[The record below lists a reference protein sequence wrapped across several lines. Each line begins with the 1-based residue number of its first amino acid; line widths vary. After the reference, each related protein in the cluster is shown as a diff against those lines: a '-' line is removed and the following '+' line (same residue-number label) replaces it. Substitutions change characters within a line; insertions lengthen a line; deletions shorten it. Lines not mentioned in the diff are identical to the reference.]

1 MANVSLL
8 RNLEHVRLIFLVP
21 VVLFAALAAPASAQ
35 QTAYGALFTAGKS
48 ALGARLVGLSGERGS
63 PQPQEWKFYYLD
75 PSARG
80 GVREIIVANRE
91 VTSNR
96 TPLRG
101 FSDLGSRA
109 AINLGS
115 LKVDSD
121 RAFQIAEAQAVQR
134 KIAFHWVDYSM
145 RVAADGYPRWT
156 LLLLDNMGVP
166 LGSLEISAE
175 TGAVVSA
182 LNIQTLSPTTTTT
195 STPRQPIGGLL
206 GTLRDIGIGVGT
218 TTSNIVLRTVGT
230 GQEIL
235 TGERTIGPK
244 DDSNDE

>member
-1 MANVSLL
+1 MAKDTLL
-8 RNLEHVRLIFLVP
+8 RNLKPVRMIFLVP
-21 VVLFAALAAPASAQ
+21 VLLFVAMTTGASAQ

-48 ALGARLVGLSGERGS
+48 ALGAQLVGLTGERGS
-63 PQPQEWKFYYLD
+63 PQPQVWKFFYLD

-80 GVREIIVANRE
+80 GVREITVTNRE

-101 FSDLGSRA
+101 FTELGTRA

-115 LKVDSD
+115 LKIDSD

-134 KIAFHWVDYSM
+134 RIAFHWVDFSL
-145 RVAADGYPRWT
+145 RVAADGHPRWT
-156 LLLLDNMGVP
+156 LVLLDNMGAP
-166 LGSLEISAE
+166 LGSMEVSAE
-175 TGAVVSA
+175 TGAVVSP
-182 LNIQTLSPTTTTT
+182 LNIQTLSPTTTT
-195 STPRQPIGGLL
+195 SPRQPVGGLL
-206 GTLRDIGIGVGT
+206 GTIRDVGIGVGT
-218 TTSNIVLRTVGT
+218 TVSNTVLRTVGT

-244 DDSNDE
+244 DDSLNDE

>member
-1 MANVSLL
+1 MT
-8 RNLEHVRLIFLVP
+8 FLVS
-21 VVLFAALAAPASAQ
+21 VFFYTAMAVSASAQ

-48 ALGARLVGLSGERGS
+48 ALGAQLVGISGDRGS

-80 GVREIIVANRE
+80 GVREITTANHE

-109 AINLGS
+109 AINLSS
-115 LKVDSD
+115 LKIDSD
-121 RAFQIAEAQAVQR
+121 RAFQIAETQAVQR
-134 KIAFHWVDYSM
+134 RIAFHWIDFSL
-145 RVAADGYPRWT
+145 RVAADGFPRWT
-156 LLLLDNMGVP
+156 LLLLDNMGVS

-175 TGAVVSA
+175 TGAVVSP

-195 STPRQPIGGLL
+195 PRQPVGGVL
-206 GTLRDIGIGVGT
+206 GGVRDLGIGIGT
-218 TTSNIVLRTVGT
+218 TVSNTVLRTVGT

-244 DDSNDE
+244 DDSLTDE

>member
-1 MANVSLL
+1 MT
-8 RNLEHVRLIFLVP
+8 FLVFVLLWT
-21 VVLFAALAAPASAQ
+21 VVVTSASAQ

-48 ALGARLVGLSGERGS
+48 ALGAQLVGISGERGS

-80 GVREIIVANRE
+80 GVRELTVANRE

-101 FSDLGSRA
+101 FSDLGSRT
-109 AINLGS
+109 AINLSS
-115 LKVDSD
+115 LKIDSD

-134 KIAFHWVDYSM
+134 RIAFHWIDFSLK
-145 RVAADGYPRWT
+145 VAADGYPRWT
-156 LLLLDNMGVP
+156 LLLLDSMGVP
-166 LGSLEISAE
+166 LGSLEVSAE
-175 TGAVVSA
+175 TGAVVSP
-182 LNIQTLSPTTTTT
+182 LNIQTLSPTTTTA
-195 STPRQPIGGLL
+195 PRQPVGGIL

-218 TTSNIVLRTVGT
+218 TVSNIVLRTVGT

-244 DDSNDE
+244 DDSSNNE

>member
-1 MANVSLL
+1 MTS
-8 RNLEHVRLIFLVP
+8 I
-21 VVLFAALAAPASAQ
+21 ASAQ
-35 QTAYGALFTAGKS
+35 QTAYGALFAAGKS
-48 ALGARLVGLSGERGS
+48 ALGARLVGLTGDRGS

-80 GVREIIVANRE
+80 GVREITVANRE

-134 KIAFHWVDYSM
+134 RIAFHWIDYSLQ
-145 RVAADGYPRWT
+145 VAADGYPRWT
-156 LLLLDNMGVP
+156 LRLFDNMGVS
-166 LGSLEISAE
+166 LGSLEVSAE
-175 TGAVVSA
+175 TGAVVSP
-182 LNIQTLSPTTTTT
+182 LTIQNLSPTTIA
-195 STPRQPIGGLL
+195 TPRQPVGGLL
-206 GTLRDIGIGVGT
+206 GTLRDVGVGVGT
-218 TTSNIVLRTVGT
+218 TVSNTVLRTVGT

-244 DDSNDE
+244 EETSDTE